1 MSKKVFYIYNPKTL
15 TYERVYPS
23 LRQRIAV
30 VLRHLLVG
38 GVISIALVAGLYFWL
53 GSPKEEIL
61 KLENEQMK
69 TQYKLLSKR
78 VDAALAVMS
87 DLQQRDDN
95 MYRVVLQAEPVNAEV
110 RDNGI
115 YNPSRYADLLKMSDA
130 QLVVSTSQKVDN
142 LTRQV
147 YVQCNSMN
155 ELVKLAQG
163 QEERIKHLPAIQ
175 PVANKD
181 LKRTASGYG
190 YRVDPVY
197 KTTKFHEGM
206 DFSANIGTPVYATG
220 NGKVIE
226 TGWQQGYGN
235 TVVIDHGYDYKTR
248 YAHLNKILV
257 RQGQT
262 VVRGEEIAEV
272 GNTGKS
278 TYRMKETDPEKQKL
292 YYTIGE
298 VSEMLDVNP
307 SLLRFWESEFKTI
320 KPKRSPKGT
329 RYYSQ
334 KDIEEIKLIHYL
346 LKERKL
352 KIEGARQ
359 ILKNKRESVTRTQ
372 QVVERLKALRNEL
385 ADMIADM
392 D

>member
-38 GVISIALVAGLYFWL
+38 SVLSVVIIAGFYFWL

-147 YVQCNSMN
+147 YV
-155 ELVKLAQG
+155 
-163 QEERIKHLPAIQ
+163 
-175 PVANKD
+175 
-181 LKRTASGYG
+181 
-190 YRVDPVY
+190 
-197 KTTKFHEGM
+197 
-206 DFSANIGTPVYATG
+206 
-220 NGKVIE
+220 
-226 TGWQQGYGN
+226 
-235 TVVIDHGYDYKTR
+235 
-248 YAHLNKILV
+248 
-257 RQGQT
+257 
-262 VVRGEEIAEV
+262 
-272 GNTGKS
+272 
-278 TYRMKETDPEKQKL
+278 
-292 YYTIGE
+292 
-298 VSEMLDVNP
+298 
-307 SLLRFWESEFKTI
+307 
-320 KPKRSPKGT
+320 
-329 RYYSQ
+329 
-334 KDIEEIKLIHYL
+334 
-346 LKERKL
+346 
-352 KIEGARQ
+352 
-359 ILKNKRESVTRTQ
+359 
-372 QVVERLKALRNEL
+372 
-385 ADMIADM
+385 
-392 D
+392 

>member
-38 GVISIALVAGLYFWL
+38 GLISIALVAGLYFWL

-95 MYRVVLQAEPVNAEV
+95 MYRVVLQADPVNAEV

-175 PVANKD
+175 PVANKN

-190 YRVDPVY
+190 MRIDPIYRTPH
-197 KTTKFHEGM
+197 FHSGM
-206 DFSANIGTPVYATG
+206 DFSAKVGTEIYATG
-220 NGKVIE
+220 DGVVKIAASSGFNG
-226 TGWQQGYGN
+226 GYGRQ
-235 TVVIDHGYDYKTR
+235 VLIDHGFGYKTR
-248 YAHLNKILV
+248 YAHLNEVLV
-257 RQGQT
+257 TPGEKVKRGQT
-262 VVRGEEIAEV
+262 IALT
-272 GNTGKS
+272 GNTGRS
-278 TYRMKETDPEKQKL
+278 TGPHLHY
-292 YYTIGE
+292 E
-298 VSEMLDVNP
+298 VIHKGVPVNP
-307 SLLRFWESEFKTI
+307 INYFNRDMT
-320 KPKRSPKGT
+320 P
-329 RYYSQ
+329 
-334 KDIEEIKLIHYL
+334 EEYNDLM
-346 LKERKL
+346 ERM
-352 KIEGARQ
+352 
-359 ILKNKRESVTRTQ
+359 RETNFEVY
-372 QVVERLKALRNEL
+372 
-385 ADMIADM
+385 
-392 D
+392 

>member
-257 RQGQT
+257 RQDQT

-278 TYRMKETDPEKQKL
+278 TGPHLHYEVLYKGKAQNPINYYFFDLSPEDYDRMIQ
-292 YYTIGE
+292 
-298 VSEMLDVNP
+298 
-307 SLLRFWESEFKTI
+307 
-320 KPKRSPKGT
+320 
-329 RYYSQ
+329 
-334 KDIEEIKLIHYL
+334 
-346 LKERKL
+346 
-352 KIEGARQ
+352 
-359 ILKNKRESVTRTQ
+359 
-372 QVVERLKALRNEL
+372 L
-385 ADMIADM
+385 AENQGRVM